1 MSVLQAQVIE
11 SLNGLSDENLSF
23 LLDFF
28 NIIWEKV
35 VVPIR
40 GLDWQRVKWG

>member
-1 MSVLQAQVIE
+1 MSVLQVQVIE

-23 LLDFF
+23 LLKFF

-35 VVPIR
+35 VVLIR